1 MNVGGFVI
9 QVADTGYTNAYVFP
23 PNTWIDPGRFLLLGG
38 SLVTNRD
45 LEVDFTMP
53 NRFANDATAAVRLA
67 AEVGTNPNTWAT
79 DGDIFPWPPLSGAVS
94 DWWGSDSYEIANGWN
109 PLVFDENA
117 NGIPDSWEM
126 AFPSTNL
133 YADADGDGISNDDEL
148 AQNSD
153 PNDINS
159 TTAQPYVIRY
169 ESSMPGW
176 EKDGMTDIGLEGW
189 VKTYFEGL
197 KADMDLC
204 VWVKEGRTQ
213 EEFRVVWRGATE
225 KGIHWLSEQEVVTSA
240 SAGADTRP
248 YLFVQDLGM
257 HPDYTNTLG
266 GEYKMAVLKAEFP
279 IEVTAFIPHDH
290 ISDPFH
296 SIMGIVFGGDDRGF
310 DKNATSYRMRQKV
323 AVVTIEECDADGLK
337 EGSIANL
344 VGTTRSYD
352 EATSVDSGTG
362 KLTAAAKA
370 DTVTGAP
377 LMIDYGTASTSGM
390 NITVNRLTNRKVEA
404 VIVGSAANP
413 LVPFAPAIDYDFTVT
428 IDSTDPLNSTYQI
441 TGSHDGFPAYEV
453 YISNQR
459 IHEHDPIATGEGP
472 LSLGPPKE
480 HNVNH
485 SGDIQ

>member
-126 AFPSTNL
+126 AFPGTNL
-133 YADADGDGISNDDEL
+133 YADADEDGISNDDEL

-159 TTAQPYVIRY
+159 TMAQPYVTRY

-176 EKDGMTDIGLEGW
+176 ENDGMTDIGLEGW

-213 EEFRVVWRGATE
+213 EEFRVVWRGATQ

-257 HPDYTNTLG
+257 HRTIRTPW
-266 GEYKMAVLKAEFP
+266 AASIRWPSLKWIPLTSILPTPTRTRFRPSPGPHTP
-279 IEVTAFIPHDH
+279 ITSSVSKIP
-290 ISDPFH
+290 
-296 SIMGIVFGGDDRGF
+296 
-310 DKNATSYRMRQKV
+310 ATSFSVPPCRPMIRRF
-323 AVVTIEECDADGLK
+323 
-337 EGSIANL
+337 SISLSGKPMAR
-344 VGTTRSYD
+344 RS
-352 EATSVDSGTG
+352 
-362 KLTAAAKA
+362 
-370 DTVTGAP
+370 P
-377 LMIDYGTASTSGM
+377 IRRW
-390 NITVNRLTNRKVEA
+390 RLTNGPRSFQA
-404 VIVGSAANP
+404 RHHRGYLFGSRSVIPYAGRVLFG
-413 LVPFAPAIDYDFTVT
+413 LY
-428 IDSTDPLNSTYQI
+428 
-441 TGSHDGFPAYEV
+441 
-453 YISNQR
+453 
-459 IHEHDPIATGEGP
+459 GP
-472 LSLGPPKE
+472 QLLKRRLP
-480 HNVNH
+480 
-485 SGDIQ
+485 